1 MDTKAFSEIIHT
13 LIHRSLCI
21 TWSTIASCG
30 ECGRENTISRMMA
43 LLTDPE
49 AWLAFATLVALEVVL
64 GIDNI
69 VFISILA
76 DKLPQARRERIR
88 RLGLALAMLMR
99 LALLAM
105 LAWLVGLTAPLF
117 ELSGHGFSG
126 RDLVL
131 IAGGLFLIYKST
143 TEIHE
148 LVQGGETHTAA
159 AVRAAAAAILAQIVV
174 VDMVFSLDS
183 IITAVG
189 MVDDLRIMAAA
200 VIASVALMMA
210 FAGSIGRFISARPTI
225 KMLALAFLLMIGLV
239 LVADGLGVH
248 VPKGYVYFAMAFS
261 VGVEML
267 NLRARR
273 RKNRVSS

>member
-1 MDTKAFSEIIHT
+1 
-13 LIHRSLCI
+13 
-21 TWSTIASCG
+21 
-30 ECGRENTISRMMA
+30 MA

-49 AWLAFATLVALEVVL
+49 AWLAFVTLVALEVVL

-88 RLGLALAMLMR
+88 RIGLLLAMVMR
-99 LALLAM
+99 LALLAI

-117 ELSGHGFSG
+117 ELLGHGFSG

-148 LVQGGETHTAA
+148 VVQGGETHTAA

-210 FAGSIGRFISARPTI
+210 FAGPIGRFISARPTI

-261 VGVEML
+261 LLVEML
-267 NLRARR
+267 NLRVRR
-273 RKNRVSS
+273 RKGPH

>member
-1 MDTKAFSEIIHT
+1 
-13 LIHRSLCI
+13 
-21 TWSTIASCG
+21 
-30 ECGRENTISRMMA
+30 MA
-43 LLTDPE
+43 LLTDPQ
-49 AWLAFATLVALEVVL
+49 AWLAFLTLVALEVVL

-76 DKLPQARRERIR
+76 DKLPEAQRERIR
-88 RLGLALAMLMR
+88 RIGLLLAMLMR
-99 LALLAM
+99 LALLAI
-105 LAWLVGLTAPLF
+105 LAWLVGLTEPLIYR
-117 ELSGHGFSG
+117 FSG

-131 IAGGLFLIYKST
+131 LAGGLFLIYKST

-148 LVQGGETHTAA
+148 LAQGGETHTAA

-174 VDMVFSLDS
+174 VDAVFSLDS

-189 MVDDLRIMAAA
+189 MVDDLRIMVAA
-200 VIASVALMMA
+200 VVASVALMMV
-210 FAGSIGRFISARPTI
+210 FAGPIGRFISARPTI

-261 VGVEML
+261 VLVEML
-267 NLRARR
+267 NLRVRR
-273 RKNRVSS
+273 RKQH

>member
-1 MDTKAFSEIIHT
+1 
-13 LIHRSLCI
+13 
-21 TWSTIASCG
+21 
-30 ECGRENTISRMMA
+30 MA
-43 LLTDPE
+43 LLSDPE
-49 AWLAFATLVALEVVL
+49 AWLAFVTLVALEVVL

-76 DKLPQARRERIR
+76 DKLPEARRERIR
-88 RLGLALAMLMR
+88 RLGLLLAMVMR
-99 LALLAM
+99 LALLAL

-117 ELSGHGFSG
+117 NIFGHGFSG

-159 AVRAAAAAILAQIVV
+159 AVRAAAAAILAQIVL
-174 VDMVFSLDS
+174 VDIVFSLDS

-189 MVDDLRIMAAA
+189 MVDDLRIMTAA

-210 FAGSIGRFISARPTI
+210 FAGPIGRFISARPTI

-261 VGVEML
+261 VLVEML
-267 NLRARR
+267 NLRVRR
-273 RKNRVSS
+273 RKGLH

>member
-1 MDTKAFSEIIHT
+1 
-13 LIHRSLCI
+13 
-21 TWSTIASCG
+21 
-30 ECGRENTISRMMA
+30 MA

-49 AWLAFATLVALEVVL
+49 AWLAFVTLVALEVVL

-76 DKLPQARRERIR
+76 DKLPEARRERIR
-88 RLGLALAMLMR
+88 RIGLLLAMVMR
-99 LALLAM
+99 LALLAI

-117 ELSGHGFSG
+117 KLFGHGFSG

-159 AVRAAAAAILAQIVV
+159 TVRAAAAAILAQIVV

-200 VIASVALMMA
+200 VIASVAVMMA
-210 FAGSIGRFISARPTI
+210 FASPIGRFISARPTI

-261 VGVEML
+261 VLVEML
-267 NLRARR
+267 NLRVR
-273 RKNRVSS
+273 RKIRRD

>member
-1 MDTKAFSEIIHT
+1 
-13 LIHRSLCI
+13 
-21 TWSTIASCG
+21 
-30 ECGRENTISRMMA
+30 MA

-49 AWLAFATLVALEVVL
+49 AWLAFVTLVALEVVL

-88 RLGLALAMLMR
+88 RIGLLLAMVMR
-99 LALLAM
+99 LALLAI

-117 ELSGHGFSG
+117 ELLGHGFSG

-148 LVQGGETHTAA
+148 VVQGGETHTAA

-210 FAGSIGRFISARPTI
+210 FAGPIGRFISARPTI

-261 VGVEML
+261 LLVEML
-267 NLRARR
+267 NLRVRR
-273 RKNRVSS
+273 RKGPR

>member
-1 MDTKAFSEIIHT
+1 
-13 LIHRSLCI
+13 
-21 TWSTIASCG
+21 
-30 ECGRENTISRMMA
+30 MA

-49 AWLAFATLVALEVVL
+49 AWLAFVTLVALEVVL

-76 DKLPQARRERIR
+76 DKLPEASRERIR
-88 RLGLALAMLMR
+88 RLGLLLAMVMR
-99 LALLAM
+99 LALLAI

-117 ELSGHGFSG
+117 ELFAHGFSG

-148 LVQGGETHTAA
+148 AVQGGETQTAA
-159 AVRAAAAAILAQIVV
+159 TVRAAAAAILAQIVV
-174 VDMVFSLDS
+174 IDMVFSLDS

-200 VIASVALMMA
+200 VIASVALMMV
-210 FAGSIGRFISARPTI
+210 FAGPIGRYISARPTI

-261 VGVEML
+261 VLVEIL
-267 NLRARR
+267 NLRVRR
-273 RKNRVSS
+273 RKGPD

>member
-1 MDTKAFSEIIHT
+1 
-13 LIHRSLCI
+13 
-21 TWSTIASCG
+21 
-30 ECGRENTISRMMA
+30 MA
-43 LLTDPE
+43 LLSDPE
-49 AWLAFATLVALEVVL
+49 AWLAFVTLVALEVVL

-76 DKLPQARRERIR
+76 DKLPAAQRERIR
-88 RLGLALAMLMR
+88 RLGLALAMGMR
-99 LALLAM
+99 LALLAI

-117 ELSGHGFSG
+117 NIFGHGFSG

-159 AVRAAAAAILAQIVV
+159 AVRAAAAAILAQIML
-174 VDMVFSLDS
+174 VDIVFSLDS

-210 FAGSIGRFISARPTI
+210 FAGPLGRFISARPTI

-267 NLRARR
+267 NLRVRR
-273 RKNRVSS
+273 RKGPR

>member
-1 MDTKAFSEIIHT
+1 
-13 LIHRSLCI
+13 
-21 TWSTIASCG
+21 
-30 ECGRENTISRMMA
+30 MA
-43 LLTDPE
+43 LLSDPE
-49 AWLAFATLVALEVVL
+49 AWLAFVTLVALEVVL

-76 DKLPQARRERIR
+76 DKLPEARRERIR
-88 RLGLALAMLMR
+88 RLGLLLAMVMR
-99 LALLAM
+99 LALLAI

-117 ELSGHGFSG
+117 NIFGHGFSG

-148 LVQGGETHTAA
+148 LAQAGETHTAA
-159 AVRAAAAAILAQIVV
+159 AVRAAAAAILAQIVL
-174 VDMVFSLDS
+174 VDIVFSLDS

-189 MVDDLRIMAAA
+189 MVDDLRIMTAA

-210 FAGSIGRFISARPTI
+210 FAGPIGRFISARPTI

-261 VGVEML
+261 VLVEML
-267 NLRARR
+267 NLRVRR
-273 RKNRVSS
+273 GKGLH

>member
-1 MDTKAFSEIIHT
+1 
-13 LIHRSLCI
+13 
-21 TWSTIASCG
+21 
-30 ECGRENTISRMMA
+30 MA

-49 AWLAFATLVALEVVL
+49 AWLAFVTLVALEVVL

-88 RLGLALAMLMR
+88 RIGLLLAMVMR
-99 LALLAM
+99 LALLAI

-117 ELSGHGFSG
+117 ELLGHGFSG

-159 AVRAAAAAILAQIVV
+159 AVRAATAAILAQIVV

-200 VIASVALMMA
+200 VVASVALMLA
-210 FAGSIGRFISARPTI
+210 FAGPIGRFVSARPTI

-261 VGVEML
+261 VLVEML
-267 NLRARR
+267 NLRVRR
-273 RKNRVSS
+273 RKQH

>member
-1 MDTKAFSEIIHT
+1 MHAFDWVTSAEGWI
-13 LIHRSLCI
+13 
-21 TWSTIASCG
+21 
-30 ECGRENTISRMMA
+30 A
-43 LLTDPE
+43 LLT
-49 AWLAFATLVALEVVL
+49 LTVLEIVL

-76 DKLPQARRERIR
+76 DKLPEARRERIR
-88 RLGLALAMLMR
+88 RIGLLLAMVMR
-99 LALLAM
+99 LALLAI

-117 ELSGHGFSG
+117 ELFGRGFSG

-159 AVRAAAAAILAQIVV
+159 AVRAATAAILAQIVL

-200 VIASVALMMA
+200 VIVSVALMMV
-210 FAGSIGRFISARPTI
+210 FAGPIGRFISARPTI

-261 VGVEML
+261 VLVEML

-273 RKNRVSS
+273 KRA

>member
-1 MDTKAFSEIIHT
+1 
-13 LIHRSLCI
+13 
-21 TWSTIASCG
+21 
-30 ECGRENTISRMMA
+30 MA
-43 LLTDPE
+43 LLTNPE
-49 AWLAFATLVALEVVL
+49 AWLAFVTLVALEVVL

-76 DKLPQARRERIR
+76 DKLPPERRERIR
-88 RLGLALAMLMR
+88 RLGLLLAMLMR
-99 LALLAM
+99 LALLAI

-117 ELSGHGFSG
+117 ELFGHGVSG

-159 AVRAAAAAILAQIVV
+159 AVRTAASAILAQIVV

-200 VIASVALMMA
+200 VIVSVVLMMA
-210 FAGSIGRFISARPTI
+210 FAGPIGRFISARPTI

-261 VGVEML
+261 VAVEML
-267 NLRARR
+267 NLRVRR
-273 RKNRVSS
+273 SK